1 MEKDA
6 STEDEAR
13 AANPVAARLFESRT
27 VLLFGEITME
37 SAQAVSAQLLALA
50 AAGSAPIRV
59 VVNSPGGHVE
69 SGDTLHDVLRF
80 IDVEVNVLGTG
91 WVASAGALVYCAV
104 PRARRFCL
112 PNTRFLLHQPLG
124 GVGGKVS
131 DVEIEAA
138 EMVKMRE
145 RLQRIFAEATGQ
157 PLERLVRDMDRNHW
171 LTAREAVDYGLCGT
185 IVRSAREL
193 GRGAPAVPNPR

>member
-1 MEKDA
+1 MVVGM
-6 STEDEAR
+6 STEKERRKDEPSD
-13 AANPVAARLFESRT
+13 PVGERLFTSRT

-37 SAQAVSAQLLALA
+37 SAHAVSAQLLALA
-50 AAGSAPIRV
+50 AAGSAPIRL

-80 IDVEVNVLGTG
+80 IDVDVRVLGTG
-91 WVASAGALVYCAV
+91 WVASAAALVYCAV
-104 PRARRFCL
+104 PREKRFCL

-145 RLQRIFAEATGQ
+145 RLQHIFAEATGQ
-157 PLERLVRDMDRNHW
+157 PVERLARDMDRNHW
-171 LTAREAVDYGLCGT
+171 LSASEALAYGLCGG
-185 IVRSAREL
+185 IVRRASEL
-193 GRGAPAVPNPR
+193 G